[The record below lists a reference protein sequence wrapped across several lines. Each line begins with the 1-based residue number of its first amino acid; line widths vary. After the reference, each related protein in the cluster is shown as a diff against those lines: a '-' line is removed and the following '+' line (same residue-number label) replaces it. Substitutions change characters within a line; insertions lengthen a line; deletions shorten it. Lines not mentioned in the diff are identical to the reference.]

1 MITVWSVIGLLMVMA
16 TFLITFG
23 IFSSQEFVSHVI
35 GPFPFLVKSPDI
47 DEKVPTVQG
56 VVITATIATTFFT
69 IVYILI
75 ANVL

>member
-16 TFLITFG
+16 TFLITFEV
-23 IFSSQEFVSHVI
+23 FSSQEFVSHVL

-47 DEKVPTVQG
+47 DEKVPTVHG
-56 VVITATIATTFFT
+56 ALVTATIATVFFT